1 MKIYLDES
9 GELGFSDRSSKY
21 FVIVLVVCD
30 DEKSLKRLIKKIR
43 GKKLKK
49 TIKNLPEIKANN
61 STNEIRNAV
70 LKDISKINLSIYSHI
85 QNKSNIVEGSMDTKE
100 FYNNVALKV
109 ISRIA
114 IKNKIFEIIV
124 DKSKSKKERAVF
136 NSMVTDEINKVKSF
150 IEIKITHLD
159 SKNSPALQAVDFISW
174 AIFRKYEKKD
184 TTFYDI
190 IKGRIVSEI
199 NE

>member
-1 MKIYLDES
+1 M
-9 GELGFSDRSSKY
+9 
-21 FVIVLVVCD
+21 
-30 DEKSLKRLIKKIR
+30 
-43 GKKLKK
+43 KK

>member
-1 MKIYLDES
+1 
-9 GELGFSDRSSKY
+9 
-21 FVIVLVVCD
+21 
-30 DEKSLKRLIKKIR
+30 
-43 GKKLKK
+43 LKK

-124 DKSKSKKERAVF
+124 DKSKSKKERAVLLLR
-136 NSMVTDEINKVKSF
+136 VI
-150 IEIKITHLD
+150 HLT
-159 SKNSPALQAVDFISW
+159 NL
-174 AIFRKYEKKD
+174 
-184 TTFYDI
+184 
-190 IKGRIVSEI
+190 
-199 NE
+199 

>member
-85 QNKSNIVEGSMDTKE
+85 Q
-100 FYNNVALKV
+100 
-109 ISRIA
+109 
-114 IKNKIFEIIV
+114 
-124 DKSKSKKERAVF
+124 
-136 NSMVTDEINKVKSF
+136 
-150 IEIKITHLD
+150 
-159 SKNSPALQAVDFISW
+159 
-174 AIFRKYEKKD
+174 
-184 TTFYDI
+184 
-190 IKGRIVSEI
+190 
-199 NE
+199 